1 MRRIRSVIHAV
12 HTTDQIEIRTHA
24 DADTDMGQSPSSK
37 TYGYADFGLTQK
49 KFSYLATSQIILCC
63 LYRAL

>member
-1 MRRIRSVIHAV
+1 MRHVGSVIHAV

-24 DADTDMGQSPSSK
+24 DTDMWQGPSSK
-37 TYGYADFGLTQK
+37 TYGHADFGLTQK

-63 LYRAL
+63 LHRAL